1 MLLVIF
7 LNSKVGVRIMKSW
20 TKALVVAAAL
30 ALPTLA
36 SAQVIGGGLL
46 GTLHDFASG
55 TGDGAG
61 YLTTQSAAIGGATPN
76 SVGLCTFC
84 HTPHQAATT
93 QLLWNHTL
101 SNNSFSWDAATTTG
115 GTNYAKLG
123 PTYTGP
129 TVKCLSCHDG
139 SVAVGDVS
147 LYKAAKQVL
156 NTFKITDPMFQIAA
170 GSALKGNHPVG
181 MPYPFGQAANTYN
194 GITTGTNVTL
204 TEFQSNPVNTNGQ
217 AIKLYNDTGTT
228 TAAIAG
234 GAVAA
239 KSGIEC
245 SSCHDPH
252 NKAAT
257 EDLFLRGKLAGSA
270 AADGYICLQCHIK

>member
-1 MLLVIF
+1 
-7 LNSKVGVRIMKSW
+7 MKRW
-20 TKALVVAAAL
+20 TKAVVVAAAL

-36 SAQVIGGGLL
+36 SAQTIGAGLL

-55 TGDGAG
+55 TGDGLQ
-61 YLTTQSAAIGGATPN
+61 YQTTQLGGAGAN

-84 HTPHQAATT
+84 HTPHSAATT
-93 QLLWNHTL
+93 QLLWNH
-101 SNNSFSWDAATTTG
+101 SMSANSFSWDAATTTG

-139 SVAVGDVS
+139 TVAVGDVS
-147 LYKAAKQVL
+147 LYKAAKAVY
-156 NTFKITDPMFQIAA
+156 NTFKITDPMFMIST
-170 GSALKGNHPVG
+170 GSSLKGNHPVG
-181 MPYPFGQAANTYN
+181 MPYPLGGAAGTYN
-194 GITTGTNVTL
+194 GITTGANVTL
-204 TEFQSNPVNTNGQ
+204 TEFQSTPVNAAGLSTV
-217 AIKLYNDTGTT
+217 KLYNDTGTT

-234 GAVAA
+234 GAVAG

-257 EDLFLRGKLAGSA
+257 DDLFLRAKLAGSA
-270 AADGYICLQCHIK
+270 SGDGYICLQCHIK

>member
-1 MLLVIF
+1 
-7 LNSKVGVRIMKSW
+7 MKRL
-20 TKALVVAAAL
+20 TRAVAVVAAL
-30 ALPTLA
+30 GLPTFA
-36 SAQVIGGGLL
+36 FGQVIGGGIL

-55 TGDGAG
+55 TGDGAS
-61 YLTTQSAAIGGATPN
+61 YMTTQVGGTAAN

-84 HTPHQAATT
+84 HTPHSAQST
-93 QLLWNHTL
+93 QLLWNH
-101 SNNSFSWDAATTTG
+101 SMSANSFSWDAATTSG

-139 SVAVGDVS
+139 TVAVGDVS
-147 LYKAAKQVL
+147 LYKAAKATY
-156 NTFKITDPMFQIAA
+156 NNFKITDPMFMIAT
-170 GSALKGNHPVG
+170 GSSLKGNHPVG
-181 MPYPFGQAANTYN
+181 MPYPLNNVANTYN
-194 GITTGTNVTL
+194 GITTGTNVALGDFSADPT
-204 TEFQSNPVNTNGQ
+204 SKNGQ

-228 TAAIAG
+228 AAAIAG
-234 GAVAA
+234 GAVAT

-257 EDLFLRGKLAGSA
+257 DDLFLRAKLAGSA
-270 AADGYICLQCHIK
+270 ATDGYICLQCHVK